1 MALSLSMSIATA
13 IPTVSRQSNR
23 LTASIRRQQ
32 QRCLSAGG
40 GQHLYY
46 AYAGELKSTSLGEG
60 VDFLA
65 EGKMVIAPGSVRADG
80 KPYLFVNGHDLSG
93 LAPLPG
99 SVLAKLKRS
108 AGQQRLDTWSAKIE
122 ATPEGERH
130 NVVRDACWALAH
142 DVVRGKL
149 DETEFRRRIA
159 DMAATCVPAL
169 DKLDV
174 DNSIESA
181 LRKVRSETGKKD
193 KPDASPAFTL
203 PDFEP
208 ADEPAPLAVTLDG
221 IVDALLAYVV
231 LDEYQARTAA
241 LWVMHVHC
249 LEATDYTPRLRIT
262 SPMRRCGKSTL
273 LRVLSNLVPRP
284 LPLSGVSAALL
295 FRTIGDLRPTIML
308 DEADNAG
315 LNDNPDLKIVLNEG
329 TWRGAVI
336 GRLVGD
342 GHEPKFFPIYAPV
355 IYAGIGD
362 KVPGPLLDRSITL
375 RLRRKIASET
385 KTRFDRRRIA
395 HLTVLGRRAAR
406 FAIENAAALAEADPD
421 VPAGLNDREMDGWR
435 PLLAIADM
443 AGGAWPEAA
452 RTAAMLLAEADEFDD
467 EPALLL
473 LRDCRKVFDDE
484 KATLRGRNHQRRAC
498 EEPACARGPAVDG
511 MGPGEE
517 GNHRQRCRPASEA
530 LRHQAGH
537 SRLRRPPPAR
547 LLLGAIR

>member
-1 MALSLSMSIATA
+1 MST
-13 IPTVSRQSNR
+13 IPSR
-23 LTASIRRQQ
+23 AHCA
-32 QRCLSAGG
+32 RC
-40 GQHLYY
+40 
-46 AYAGELKSTSLGEG
+46 
-60 VDFLA
+60 
-65 EGKMVIAPGSVRADG
+65 
-80 KPYLFVNGHDLSG
+80 
-93 LAPLPG
+93 
-99 SVLAKLKRS
+99 
-108 AGQQRLDTWSAKIE
+108 
-122 ATPEGERH
+122 
-130 NVVRDACWALAH
+130 
-142 DVVRGKL
+142 
-149 DETEFRRRIA
+149 
-159 DMAATCVPAL
+159 AA
-169 DKLDV
+169 
-174 DNSIESA
+174 
-181 LRKVRSETGKKD
+181 ETGRKD
-193 KPDASPAFTL
+193 KPDASPSFTL

-231 LDEYQARTAA
+231 MDEYQAKTAA

-342 GHEPKFFPIYAPV
+342 SHEPKFFPIFAPV
-355 IYAGIGD
+355 VYAGIGD

-375 RLRRKIASET
+375 RLRRKLASET

-395 HLTVLGRRAAR
+395 HLTVLGRQAAR
-406 FAIENAAALAEADPD
+406 FAIENVAALTEADPD
-421 VPAGLNDREMDGWR
+421 VPEGLNDREMDGWR

-443 AGGAWPEAA
+443 AGGTWPEAA

-467 EPALLL
+467 EPALML

-484 KATLRGRNHQRRAC
+484 KATLEDEITSAELVKKLHALEDRPWKEWGRLHKPITAN
-498 EEPACARGPAVDG
+498 GV
-511 MGPGEE
+511 
-517 GNHRQRCRPASEA
+517 
-530 LRHQAGH
+530 
-537 SRLRRPPPAR
+537 AR
-547 LLLGAIR
+547 LLKRYDIKPVTLGSGDNRPRGYCWAQFDDAWKRYGGAQ